1 MLREVRDSNKYV
13 TDAKEFLT
21 VVNKLSKTHLSLDN
35 VKATY
40 R

>member
-1 MLREVRDSNKYV
+1 MLREVRDCSKYV
-13 TDAKEFLT
+13 TDVEEFLT
-21 VVNKLSKTHLSLDN
+21 VVNKLSKTHLSLDK